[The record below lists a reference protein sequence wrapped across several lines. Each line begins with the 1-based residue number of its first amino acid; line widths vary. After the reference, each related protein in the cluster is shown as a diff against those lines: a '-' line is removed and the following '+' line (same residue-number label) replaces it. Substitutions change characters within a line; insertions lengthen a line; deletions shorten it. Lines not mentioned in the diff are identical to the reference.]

1 MRGFTAPPSTKSR
14 FRFNG
19 DGSLFRR
26 FPARFK
32 VDTMSIDMT
41 KPVPRPGILDIAAYV
56 PGKEHAPGVA
66 RVFKLSSNE
75 TPLGASPKAI
85 AAFRSAADQLERY
98 PDGQATELRQAI
110 AEVNGLNPANILCG
124 NGSDELLGLLCH
136 VYLAPG
142 DEAIITEHGFLVY
155 KIQIMGAGAAPVTV
169 PEKDCTVDVDAILSA
184 VTPKTK
190 MVFIANPG
198 NPTGTYVPVSDIRR
212 LQAGLPKHVVLVLDA
227 AYAEY
232 VRRNDYEAG
241 IELVSG
247 NANVVMTRTF
257 SKVYGLAALRI
268 GWMFGPAEIIDALN
282 RVRGPFNMNSAAIVA
297 GAAAMRDQ
305 AFIEEAI
312 AHNLLWIDKLTAAF
326 ETIGLKVTP
335 SVANFVLIH
344 FPEIDGKRATEADTF
359 LTSRGYILRAV
370 RGYGFP
376 NALRMSVGT
385 EEANRGVIE
394 ALGEFMGRKA

>member
-1 MRGFTAPPSTKSR
+1 
-14 FRFNG
+14 
-19 DGSLFRR
+19 
-26 FPARFK
+26 
-32 VDTMSIDMT
+32 MSSEIS

-56 PGKEHAPGVA
+56 PGKEGAPGVA
-66 RVFKLSSNE
+66 RVYKLSSNE

-85 AAFRSAADQLERY
+85 AAFKAAADELERY
-98 PDGQATELRQAI
+98 PDGQATELRKAI
-110 AEVNGLNPANILCG
+110 AEVNGLNAANILCG

-142 DEAIITEHGFLVY
+142 DEAVITEHGFLVY
-155 KIQIMGAGAAPVTV
+155 RIQIMGAGATPVTV
-169 PEKDCTVDVDAILSA
+169 KEKDCTVDVDAILAA
-184 VTPKTK
+184 VTDKTK

-198 NPTGTYVPVSDIRR
+198 NPTGTYVPVSEIRR
-212 LQAGLPKHVVLVLDA
+212 LHAALPKNVILVLDA

-241 IELVSG
+241 LELVSS

-257 SKVYGLAALRI
+257 SKAYGLAALRV
-268 GWMFGPAEIIDALN
+268 GWMFGPAEIVDALN
-282 RVRGPFNMNSAAIVA
+282 RIRGPFNMNSAAIAA

-305 AFIEEAI
+305 AFVETAV
-312 AHNLLWIDKLTAAF
+312 AYNLMWLDKLTSALEA
-326 ETIGLKVTP
+326 IGLKVTP

-344 FPEIDGKRATEADTF
+344 FPDVDGKRAVDADDL

-370 RGYGFP
+370 RGYGFT
-376 NALRMSVGT
+376 NSLRMSIGP

-394 ALGEFMGRKA
+394 TLGELMGRAA

>member
-1 MRGFTAPPSTKSR
+1 MKGSHSTSSNAQTLDKSVTGR
-14 FRFNG
+14 YCDRTI
-19 DGSLFRR
+19 SS
-26 FPARFK
+26 K
-32 VDTMSIDMT
+32 VDPMSTDMT

-85 AAFRSAADQLERY
+85 AAARAVADQLERY
-98 PDGQATELRQAI
+98 PDGQANELRQAI
-110 AEVNGLNPANILCG
+110 ADVQGLNPANLICG

-136 VYLAPG
+136 VYLGTG

-155 KIQIMGAGAAPVTV
+155 KIQIMGAGATPVTV
-169 PEKDCTVDVDAILSA
+169 GEKDHTVEVDAILAA
-184 VTPKTK
+184 VTAKTK

-198 NPTGTYVPVSDIRR
+198 NPTGTYVPVSEIRR
-212 LQAGLPKHVVLVLDA
+212 LHASLPKNVILVLDA

-241 IELVSG
+241 IELVSS

-257 SKVYGLAALRI
+257 SKAYGLAALRV
-268 GWMFGPAEIIDALN
+268 GWMFAPAEIIDALN
-282 RVRGPFNMNSAAIVA
+282 RLRGPFNMNAAAIAA

-305 AFIEEAI
+305 AFIETAVSY
-312 AHNLLWIDKLTAAF
+312 NRMWIDKMTSALEA
-326 ETIGLKVTP
+326 IGLQVTP

-344 FPEIDGKRATEADTF
+344 FPDVDGKRAPEADDF

-376 NALRMSVGT
+376 NSLRMSIGP

-394 ALGEFMGRKA
+394 TLGEFMGRKA